1 MSYLSSQ
8 WLDQEGACDL
18 ILANE
23 MGEEVLWVP
32 PGFRKEYEGGKA
44 PSLLLSIVMCGW
56 ATQSWDSHLAACQQG
71 KREKQK

>member
-1 MSYLSSQ
+1 MSYLPSQ

-32 PGFRKEYEGGKA
+32 PGFRKEYEGGKS
-44 PSLLLSIVMCGW
+44 PSLLLSIVMCG
-56 ATQSWDSHLAACQQG
+56 
-71 KREKQK
+71 